1 MTFQTDACKD
11 QLFYIGNDGYG
22 FAYKTDKNYHMTDKI
37 LHPGKLNIEP
47 MLAQSRQSSLV
58 FENQNWQLNLRIAYD
73 DDFATAFGANAEE
86 RLMIIIL
93 YLPMFIHN
101 YDN

>member
-11 QLFYIGNDGYG
+11 HLFYIGNNGYG
-22 FAYKTDKNYHMTDKI
+22 FAYKTDKNHHMTDKI

-86 RLMIIIL
+86 R
-93 YLPMFIHN
+93 
-101 YDN
+101 